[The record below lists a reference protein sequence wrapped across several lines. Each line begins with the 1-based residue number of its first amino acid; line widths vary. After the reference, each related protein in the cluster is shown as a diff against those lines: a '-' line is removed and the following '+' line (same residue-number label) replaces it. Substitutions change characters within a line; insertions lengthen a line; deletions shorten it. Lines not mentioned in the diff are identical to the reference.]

1 MKYFIIY
8 PRKALIS
15 EYLFNLYMFLVS
27 IYTKLP

>member
-15 EYLFNLYMFLVS
+15 EYLFSLYVS
-27 IYTKLP
+27 IHTKLP